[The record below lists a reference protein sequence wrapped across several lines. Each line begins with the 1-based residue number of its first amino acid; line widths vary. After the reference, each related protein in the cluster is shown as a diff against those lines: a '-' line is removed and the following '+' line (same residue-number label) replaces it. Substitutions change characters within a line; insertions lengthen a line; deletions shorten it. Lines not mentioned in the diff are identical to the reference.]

1 MEEEVK
7 YSKVLK
13 MAGNDYKVLQ
23 GGFFNDT
30 LRTWQ
35 SRTSTIDAKCLMYPV
50 FVSRHRDTITEI
62 ATLPGQYRVGL
73 DRLIDFLTPIV
84 RDGLKS
90 VLLFACDPEKGE
102 REENT
107 ATDPVKN
114 PVLPAV
120 GMLKGAFPGLTVAC
134 DVCLCAFKSH
144 GHCGVVD
151 PERRNMLKNRQSVE
165 QIVETAYAYAAA
177 GCDIVAP
184 SDMNDGRIQQIS
196 ERLKQHGVRNRVSI
210 MSYSAKF
217 ASCLY
222 GPFRDAAGSG
232 PQGGTNRKCYQL
244 PPGASGL
251 AHRAVARDVA
261 EEADIL
267 MVKPAMFY
275 MDIIKDTKTKFPDHP
290 LAVYQVSGEYSM
302 LYHAS
307 MNGTFD
313 LKTVVLESLTSL
325 HRAGA
330 DILITY
336 YAPNV
341 LKWLQEPSDAEFFG
355 GL

>member
-1 MEEEVK
+1 MRILY
-7 YSKVLK
+7 YSL
-13 MAGNDYKVLQ
+13 YFQ
-23 GGFFNDT
+23 
-30 LRTWQ
+30 
-35 SRTSTIDAKCLMYPV
+35 
-50 FVSRHRDTITEI
+50 EI
-62 ATLPGQYRVGL
+62 KTLPGQYRVGL
-73 DRLIDFLTPIV
+73 DRLINFLTPIV
-84 RDGLKS
+84 CDGLKS
-90 VLLFACDPEKGE
+90 VLLFAANPEKGE

-120 GMLKGAFPGLTVAC
+120 GLLKSAFPGLTVAC

-151 PERRNMLKNRQSVE
+151 PQRPNMLKNQQSVE
-165 QIVETAYAYAAA
+165 QIVETAAAYVAA

-184 SDMNDGRIQQIS
+184 SDMNDGRIKMIS
-196 ERLKQHGVRNRVSI
+196 DRLKRDGVRNKVAI

-244 PPGASGL
+244 PPGAGGL

-261 EEADIL
+261 EEADMV

-275 MDIIKDTKTKFPDHP
+275 LDVIRETKTKFPDHP
-290 LAVYQVSGEYSM
+290 LAAYQVSGEYSM

-307 MNGTFD
+307 MQGTFS
-313 LKTVVLESLTSL
+313 LKEVVLESLTSL
-325 HRAGA
+325 HRSGA

-336 YAPNV
+336 YTPNV
-341 LKWLQEPSDAEFFG
+341 LKWLKEPTDAEFFG